1 MFNQVKYTEHK
12 EASTIVLHDQSD
24 LPKVLRISL
33 TDSYATDSSSDEEQ
47 LQRSLARRVRI
58 KKYVHEI
65 SIKPSGTHAENTSEN
80 RLPKKCR
87 KLAGKTYNQPSQTQ
101 SKTTIPSRRIEKKYR
116 GVRQRPWG
124 KWAAEI
130 RDPQRRVRLWLG
142 TYNTAEE
149 AAMVYDNAAIQLR
162 GPDAL
167 TNFPPHLTP
176 IQQMQTQKK
185 LESIATTTSGKDSLS
200 PRVCSPTSVL
210 RFQSES
216 AESQLSETQEEDK
229 GKTGI
234 LNDFAEELD
243 SFLHQNDAFNLDF
256 FPDSCIPNDTSFLSQ
271 DFGVEDFLMCEP
283 GFGYGSLSSKWGSDD
298 FFQQD
303 IGDLFGSDPLV
314 AL

>member
-12 EASTIVLHDQSD
+12 EASTVVLHDRLASPD
-24 LPKVLRISL
+24 LPKLLRISL
-33 TDSYATDSSSDEEQ
+33 TDSYATDSSSDEDDQ
-47 LQRSLARRVRI
+47 LQRSLAPRRLRV
-58 KKYVHEI
+58 KKYVHEV
-65 SIKPSGTHAENTSEN
+65 SIKAPSVAPVENTNET
-80 RLPKKCR
+80 PKPSKCR
-87 KLAGKTYNQPSQTQ
+87 KLTGKPVYHQPSRQ
-101 SKTTIPSRRIEKKYR
+101 IEKKYR

-167 TNFPPHLTP
+167 TNFSAHPTP
-176 IQQMQTQKK
+176 LQEMESSKK
-185 LESIATTTSGKDSLS
+185 FDSIAATSSKDSLS

-210 RFQSES
+210 RFQSEE
-216 AESQLSETQEEDK
+216 AESQLSSYAETQEEDK
-229 GKTGI
+229 GKRGI
-234 LNDFAEELD
+234 SSDFTECD
-243 SFLHQNDAFNLDF
+243 SFLYPNDAFHLDF
-256 FPDSCIPNDTSFLSQ
+256 FPEPRVTNDTSFLSQ
-271 DFGVEDFLMCEP
+271 DFGEEDYLFPEP
-283 GFGYGSLSSKWGSDD
+283 GFGYGPASSKWVLDE

-303 IGDLFGSDPLV
+303 IGDLFGSDPLL